1 MQLMIISGSGSK
13 SHNQH
18 LRSLWI
24 SYPRNNHR
32 NDIMAV
38 LSNRRESAK
47 KFNLPVLN
55 ANSKGIEIRLPA
67 LLSGMFY
74 LKIEDGEHSFLREI
88 ALQ

>member
-1 MQLMIISGSGSK
+1 
-13 SHNQH
+13 
-18 LRSLWI
+18 
-24 SYPRNNHR
+24 
-32 NDIMAV
+32 MAV